1 MTFERGPA
9 REIAPFAATAAL
21 GFALVPIQNSVE
33 WTGYVFGAA
42 LAVAIVCVSLFA
54 PWQDLPRAM
63 RVAPS
68 LLFLVAV
75 ALLRDAG
82 GGAVAGVG
90 ALALLPL
97 SWQALH
103 GTRRELLVVTAAVCA
118 FFVAPALLIGAPEY
132 PLSSWRI
139 AVVFA
144 AAAAIVGVAVQN
156 LVARARDHVDALAL
170 RERDLEAMAEL
181 SRTLSGTTDARERIC
196 AAACDLSGAQFAVL
210 LETQSDGT
218 LIRTARAGVSLPAFA
233 GALKSDAWSAM
244 AAYSSRDPLFVTD
257 PGEHPDVDP
266 ALFEAPERPAAFLF
280 QPVHRGQ
287 EAVGLL
293 VVGWR
298 QPPLDPRRA
307 TGLVRLLASEAA
319 FVLERADLLGQL
331 TQIAL
336 TDELTGLPNR
346 RSWDQRLEHAIR
358 DGEPVCVAIL
368 DLDAFK
374 AFNDDHGHQAGDR
387 LLKEAAASWR
397 AELRQTDM
405 LARYGG
411 EEFTVLLDG
420 HDLHAAHLI
429 VDRLRAATPHGQSC
443 SAGLA
448 RREHGEDAT
457 ALLGRADRALYEAK
471 RTGRNR
477 SLIANG
483 AVVADG

>member
-1 MTFERGPA
+1 
-9 REIAPFAATAAL
+9 
-21 GFALVPIQNSVE
+21 
-33 WTGYVFGAA
+33 
-42 LAVAIVCVSLFA
+42 
-54 PWQDLPRAM
+54 
-63 RVAPS
+63 
-68 LLFLVAV
+68 
-75 ALLRDAG
+75 
-82 GGAVAGVG
+82 
-90 ALALLPL
+90 
-97 SWQALH
+97 
-103 GTRRELLVVTAAVCA
+103 
-118 FFVAPALLIGAPEY
+118 
-132 PLSSWRI
+132 
-139 AVVFA
+139 
-144 AAAAIVGVAVQN
+144 
-156 LVARARDHVDALAL
+156 
-170 RERDLEAMAEL
+170 
-181 SRTLSGTTDARERIC
+181 
-196 AAACDLSGAQFAVL
+196 
-210 LETQSDGT
+210 
-218 LIRTARAGVSLPAFA
+218 
-233 GALKSDAWSAM
+233 
-244 AAYSSRDPLFVTD
+244 
-257 PGEHPDVDP
+257 VDP